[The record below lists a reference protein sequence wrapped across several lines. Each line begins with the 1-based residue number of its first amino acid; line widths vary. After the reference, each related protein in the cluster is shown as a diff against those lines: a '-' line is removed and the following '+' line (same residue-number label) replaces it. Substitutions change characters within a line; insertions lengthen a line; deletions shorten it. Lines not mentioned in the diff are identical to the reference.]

1 MKINRV
7 HIGEIIKQIVDERKM
22 SKASFAQSLNIQRQ
36 NIDKTVFTKNS
47 LDTDLLC
54 RISEVLNC
62 NLFKY
67 YIDDELC
74 NTNTLHEIK
83 AVLTIE
89 MGAEKQD
96 KKLRFVFG
104 ENNLEMNINK

>member
-7 HIGEIIKQIVDERKM
+7 HIGEIIRQLVDERKM

-36 NIDKTVFTKNS
+36 NIDKTVFSKNS
-47 LDTDLLC
+47 IDTDLLC
-54 RISEVLNC
+54 RISEVLDC

-67 YIDDELC
+67 YTDDKISNINGLQEL
-74 NTNTLHEIK
+74 K
-83 AVLTIE
+83 ATLTIV

-96 KKLRFVFG
+96 QTFRFVFG
-104 ENNLEMNINK
+104 QNNVEMKLK